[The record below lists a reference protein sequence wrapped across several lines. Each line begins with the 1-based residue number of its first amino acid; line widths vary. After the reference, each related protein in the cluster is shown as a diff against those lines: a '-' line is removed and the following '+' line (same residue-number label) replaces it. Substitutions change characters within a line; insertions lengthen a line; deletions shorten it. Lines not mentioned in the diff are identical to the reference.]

1 MDAKTLVKVMKQVV
15 REEMRSV
22 IKQELTEILREGLH
36 STVNELNEQVTPPP
50 PPKKKNK
57 VKFNRTNFSDILN
70 ETESLREQSPYT
82 QLNEDISMT
91 SANAMGFGA
100 LREKMRSQI
109 SGIESVPEVIQD
121 PESGRNL
128 KVDPIVA
135 KAMTR
140 DYTAL
145 MRAMDEK
152 KGKK

>member
-36 STVNELNEQVTPPP
+36 STVNELNEQSTPPP
-50 PPKKKNK
+50 PVKKKNK

-70 ETESLREQSPYT
+70 ETESLREQSPYA
-82 QLNEDISMT
+82 QLNEDIAMT
-91 SANAMGFGA
+91 SADAAGFGA
-100 LREKMRSQI
+100 LREKMRAQI
-109 SGIESVPEVIQD
+109 SGIDAVPEVIQD

-128 KVDPIVA
+128 KVDPVVA

-140 DYTAL
+140 DYSAL
-145 MRAMDEK
+145 MRAMDAK